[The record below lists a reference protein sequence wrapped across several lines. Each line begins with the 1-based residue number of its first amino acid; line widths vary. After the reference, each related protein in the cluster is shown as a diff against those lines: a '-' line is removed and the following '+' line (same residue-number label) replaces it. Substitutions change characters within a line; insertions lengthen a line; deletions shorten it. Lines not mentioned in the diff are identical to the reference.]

1 MTSTETRVSAR
12 ATDACALE
20 DLLVRTASG
29 DELAFRSLYERTAG
43 RLFAVCLRIARHRRV
58 AENVLWETYVRIRQC
73 GHEFDPVPGSG
84 LAWMIAIARKHA
96 LDVIQLQIREDRPP
110 DKLTLEAANA
120 TAFAEIEAK
129 FELSA
134 FGRCLRELNNIER
147 HAIILAYRDGL
158 KYNQLAMLLGVSA
171 ESVKTSVVGGLTRL
185 RNCIDSP

>member
-1 MTSTETRVSAR
+1 MASTEPRVLPT

-20 DLLVRTASG
+20 ELLVRTASG

-43 RLFAVCLRIARHRRV
+43 RLFAVCLRIARHRRI
-58 AENVLWETYVRIRQC
+58 AENLLWEIYMRIRQC
-73 GHEFDPVPGSG
+73 AHEFEPVAGSG
-84 LAWMIAIARKHA
+84 LTWMIAIARKHA
-96 LDVIQLQIREDRPP
+96 LDVIQLQMREDRPP

-120 TAFAEIEAK
+120 SACAAIEAK

-158 KYNQLAMLLGVSA
+158 NYNQLAMLLGVSA
-171 ESVKTSVVGGLTRL
+171 ESVKTSVVRGLARL
-185 RNCIDSP
+185 HNCIEPP

>member
-1 MTSTETRVSAR
+1 
-12 ATDACALE
+12 
-20 DLLVRTASG
+20 
-29 DELAFRSLYERTAG
+29 
-43 RLFAVCLRIARHRRV
+43 
-58 AENVLWETYVRIRQC
+58 
-73 GHEFDPVPGSG
+73 
-84 LAWMIAIARKHA
+84 MIAIARKHA
-96 LDVIQLQIREDRPP
+96 LDVIHLQMREDRPP